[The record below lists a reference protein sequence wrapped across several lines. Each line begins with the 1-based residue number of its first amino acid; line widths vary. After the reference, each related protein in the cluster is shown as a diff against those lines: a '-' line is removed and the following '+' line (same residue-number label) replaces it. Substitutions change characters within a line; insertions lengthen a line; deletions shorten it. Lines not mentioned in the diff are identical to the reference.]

1 MKRLRTYRIAPL
13 ALIACVLISQAA
25 CGADKLRTVAK
36 AENVTAQSLKSIA
49 TLIKSAQDS
58 GEITAAQALALKAPL
73 SEVVQANAMAIQIS
87 RDWLNSGS
95 VLTADTQARILNAL
109 AKVSDALVKL
119 NSAGTLHI
127 HNPNSQTAFNGLVIA
142 IQGAVASVVIIL
154 IKK

>member
-1 MKRLRTYRIAPL
+1 MRGLRTYRIVPL

-36 AENVTAQSLKSIA
+36 AENITAQSLKSIA

-87 RDWLNSGS
+87 RAGQLSETSRLPCTANS
-95 VLTADTQARILNAL
+95 
-109 AKVSDALVKL
+109 
-119 NSAGTLHI
+119 
-127 HNPNSQTAFNGLVIA
+127 NPGLRVQVCLPRHFPQQEIRLS
-142 IQGAVASVVIIL
+142 GR
-154 IKK
+154 